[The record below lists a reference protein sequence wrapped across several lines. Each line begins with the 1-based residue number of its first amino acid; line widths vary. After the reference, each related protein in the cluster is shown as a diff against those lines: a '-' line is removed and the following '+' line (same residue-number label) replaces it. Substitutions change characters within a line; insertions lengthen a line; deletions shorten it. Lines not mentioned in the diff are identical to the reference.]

1 LKVRKITQKV
11 LSKLN
16 RGELKLIHK
25 IHRTRREYR
34 KELAK
39 RNPLVSKLK
48 KLSRNYKSQT
58 DALAK
63 LGDQFEKYG
72 IHSGFIPQ

>member
-16 RGELKLIHK
+16 IHK